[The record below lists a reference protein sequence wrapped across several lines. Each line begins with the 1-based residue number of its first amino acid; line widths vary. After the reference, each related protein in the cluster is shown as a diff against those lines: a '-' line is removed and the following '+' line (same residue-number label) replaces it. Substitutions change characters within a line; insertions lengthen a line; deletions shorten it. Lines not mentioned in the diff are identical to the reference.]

1 MELLTLI
8 DWGEGFMDIAIFSDQ
23 GNHFFR
29 FLHILFGI
37 TWIGLLYYFNFVQ
50 MEYFKEAEA
59 SAKADAVQKLA
70 PRALWWFRWAA
81 FFTFLTGAYLL
92 HVIAAA
98 GLNLFI
104 VLGAT
109 LATLMFLNVWGI
121 IWPNQKIVIGLKEGD
136 KAAAGA
142 RAGVASRTNTL
153 FSVSMLLFMVG
164 SAHIGASSGYVKAA
178 PGAVLDPSLVS
189 SPIALW
195 VSLLIIAA
203 LELNAIK
210 GKMGPL
216 ATINGVI
223 GCAVGLAVVLYGI
236 VGFL

>member
-1 MELLTLI
+1 
-8 DWGEGFMDIAIFSDQ
+8 MDIAILGDQ

-37 TWIGLLYYFNFVQ
+37 AWIGLLYYFNFVQ

-70 PRALWWFRWAA
+70 PRALWWFRFAA
-81 FFTFLTGAYLL
+81 LFTFITGAWLL

-98 GLNLFI
+98 GINLFI
-104 VLGAT
+104 TIGAT
-109 LATLMFLNVWGI
+109 LGTLMFLNVWGL

-142 RAGVASRTNTL
+142 RAGVASRTNVL
-153 FSVSMLLFMVG
+153 FSVSMLLFMVA
-164 SAHIGASSGYVKAA
+164 SAHIPGSAGYVKTVAEGMEAA
-178 PGAVLDPSLVS
+178 NPISLYV
-189 SPIALW
+189 ALA
-195 VSLLIIAA
+195 IIAA
-203 LELNAIK
+203 LEINAIK

-216 ATINGVI
+216 ASINGVI
-223 GCAVGLAVVLYGI
+223 GCAAGLAVILYA
-236 VGFL
+236 VVDLL

>member
-1 MELLTLI
+1 
-8 DWGEGFMDIAIFSDQ
+8 MDIAIFSDQ

-37 TWIGLLYYFNFVQ
+37 AWIGLLYYFNFVQ

-59 SAKADAVQKLA
+59 GAKADAIQKLA

-92 HVIAAA
+92 HVVAAA
-98 GLNLFI
+98 GLNLYI
-104 VLGAT
+104 VIGAT
-109 LATLMFLNVWGI
+109 LATIMFLNVWGI

-142 RAGVASRTNTL
+142 RAGLASRTNAL
-153 FSVSMLLFMVG
+153 FSMPMLLFMVA
-164 SAHIGASSGYVKAA
+164 SAHIGASSGYVTAI
-178 PGAVLDPSLVS
+178 PGAVLDPSFMS
-189 SPIALW
+189 SPVALG
-195 VSLLIIAA
+195 VALLIIAA

-216 ATINGVI
+216 ATIKGVI
-223 GCAVGLAVVLYGI
+223 TSSVVLSVILYAVVD
-236 VGFL
+236 FL

>member
-1 MELLTLI
+1 
-8 DWGEGFMDIAIFSDQ
+8 MDIAILSDQ

-59 SAKADAVQKLA
+59 SAKVDAVQKLA

-81 FFTFLTGAYLL
+81 MMTFITGLWLL

-98 GLNLFI
+98 GLDLYI
-104 VLGAT
+104 TLGAI
-109 LATLMFLNVWGI
+109 LGTLMFLNVWLI
-121 IWPNQKIVIGLKEGD
+121 IWPNQQVVIGLKEGD

-142 RAGVASRTNTL
+142 RAGVASRTNVL
-153 FSVSMLLFMVG
+153 FSMSMLLFMVSG
-164 SAHIGASSGYVKAA
+164 AHVQGAGAHYLVAASGLTADASVMAL
-178 PGAVLDPSLVS
+178 AVALVI
-189 SPIALW
+189 IAL
-195 VSLLIIAA
+195 
-203 LELNAIK
+203 LELNAIA

-216 ATINGVI
+216 ATIKGVI
-223 GCAVGLAVVLYGI
+223 SCSAGLAVVLSVVI
-236 VGFL
+236 ALL

>member
-1 MELLTLI
+1 
-8 DWGEGFMDIAIFSDQ
+8 MDIAIFSEQ

-37 TWIGLLYYFNFVQ
+37 AWIGLLYYFNFVQ

-81 FFTFLTGAYLL
+81 FLTFLTGAYLL
-92 HVIAAA
+92 HVIAAG
-98 GLNLFI
+98 GLDLYI
-104 VLGAT
+104 TVGAILG
-109 LATLMFLNVWGI
+109 TLMFLNVWGI

-142 RAGVASRTNTL
+142 RAGVASRTNVL
-153 FSVSMLLFMVG
+153 FSMSMLLFMVAG
-164 SAHIGASSGYVKAA
+164 AHVQGAGAAYVIAA
-178 PGAVLDPSLVS
+178 DGLTADASVTALSVALVI
-189 SPIALW
+189 IAL
-195 VSLLIIAA
+195 
-203 LELNAIK
+203 LEANAIK

-223 GCAVGLAVVLYGI
+223 GCSAGLAVVLYA
-236 VGFL
+236 VLNFL

>member
-1 MELLTLI
+1 
-8 DWGEGFMDIAIFSDQ
+8 MDIAIFSEQ

-81 FFTFLTGAYLL
+81 FLTFLTGAYLL
-92 HVIAAA
+92 HVIAVG
-98 GLNLFI
+98 GLDLYI
-104 VLGAT
+104 TVGAILG
-109 LATLMFLNVWGI
+109 TLMFLNVWGI

-142 RAGVASRTNTL
+142 RAGVASRTNVL
-153 FSVSMLLFMVG
+153 FSMSMLLFMVAG
-164 SAHIGASSGYVKAA
+164 AHVQGAGAAYVIAA
-178 PGAVLDPSLVS
+178 QGLTADASVTALGVALVI
-189 SPIALW
+189 IAL
-195 VSLLIIAA
+195 
-203 LELNAIK
+203 LEVNAIK

-223 GCAVGLAVVLYGI
+223 GCSAGLAVVLYA
-236 VGFL
+236 VLNLL